1 MIVWFSAPTIT
12 VNQQFVLYYHIHI
25 FVNAAFRCCAKFGS
39 SSCSGA
45 ERERQER
52 EREREEEEEE
62 EEEEAVGGSRFLSMN
77 IATFLKV
84 EVAGSSET
92 PVSAHKTTTHHVLQY
107 HSINNDP
114 LQRLSR

>member
-1 MIVWFSAPTIT
+1 MLPSDAVRSLE
-12 VNQQFVLYYHIHI
+12 VHLVVEQ
-25 FVNAAFRCCAKFGS
+25 K
-39 SSCSGA
+39 
-45 ERERQER
+45 ERDRRER